1 MCRHRSRTRQLND
14 KDGSGFSPPAY
25 MTRTMSISDSIA
37 PANKQE
43 RELSQGL
50 LLDILETDSEDDIAL
65 KNLRKKLVAD
75 MKKEKLQ
82 GQSKVP
88 ALTKQDTDNLM
99 EKLQRVESPPLKNN
113 SHDQFDGISLS
124 HFTLT
129 KQMNWSSNEMKWK
142 LIEIDH
148 VHFTF
153 QKEKVAKLL
162 FDRNNHNVFL
172 RYELIRSWKKS
183 HIIVMQVKRVV

>member
-1 MCRHRSRTRQLND
+1 
-14 KDGSGFSPPAY
+14 
-25 MTRTMSISDSIA
+25 MSISDSIA

-75 MKKEKLQ
+75 MKKEKVQ

-129 KQMNWSSNEMKWK
+129 KQMN
-142 LIEIDH
+142 
-148 VHFTF
+148 
-153 QKEKVAKLL
+153 
-162 FDRNNHNVFL
+162 
-172 RYELIRSWKKS
+172 
-183 HIIVMQVKRVV
+183 